1 MEGEV
6 ICMAILNE
14 KQIKYGFDYFH
25 RDEPENKCIVGV
37 SEYTG
42 EKALTINCT
51 QLGDSFTPEYKT
63 AKEKNRVVQEWC
75 DFLQKNTTAFTEL
88 TFSTRMPQKL
98 FDAVCAQKNLKKLHI
113 KWGVYPDISKIANLT
128 NLEYL
133 HLGSGASVESI
144 EPIAKLKNLVA
155 LSIENFQKIND
166 YSPLTNLK
174 NLESLSIEGDCFA
187 PKNIH
192 VNSFDFLN
200 DMKQLRYFNFL
211 AGILKSKDYTPVLSL
226 ENIEHLTLR
235 PTKEL
240 KNLYNEIIKLPKLK
254 YGLLVNKPELY
265 KI

>member
-1 MEGEV
+1 
-6 ICMAILNE
+6 
-14 KQIKYGFDYFH
+14 
-25 RDEPENKCIVGV
+25 
-37 SEYTG
+37 
-42 EKALTINCT
+42 
-51 QLGDSFTPEYKT
+51 
-63 AKEKNRVVQEWC
+63 
-75 DFLQKNTTAFTEL
+75 
-88 TFSTRMPQKL
+88 MPQKL

-113 KWGVYPDISKIANLT
+113 KWGVYPDISRIANLT

-200 DMKQLRYFNFL
+200 DMKKLRYFNFL

-265 KI
+265 IK

>member
-1 MEGEV
+1 MV
-6 ICMAILNE
+6 VLTE
-14 KQIKYGFDYFH
+14 KQIEYGFDYFH
-25 RDEPENKCIVGV
+25 KDEPQNKWVIEV
-37 SEYTG
+37 SEYNG

-88 TFSTRMPQKL
+88 TFGTRMPQKL

-113 KWGVYPDISKIANLT
+113 KWGVYPDISRIA
-128 NLEYL
+128 
-133 HLGSGASVESI
+133 
-144 EPIAKLKNLVA
+144 
-155 LSIENFQKIND
+155 
-166 YSPLTNLK
+166 NLK

-265 KI
+265 KK

>member
-1 MEGEV
+1 MV
-6 ICMAILNE
+6 VLTE
-14 KQIKYGFDYFH
+14 KQIEYGFDYFH
-25 RDEPENKCIVGV
+25 KDEPQDKWVIEV
-37 SEYTG
+37 SEYNG

-88 TFSTRMPQKL
+88 AFGTRMPQKL

-113 KWGVYPDISKIANLT
+113 KWGVYPDISKIGNLT

-174 NLESLSIEGDCFA
+174 KLESLSIEGDCFA

-265 KI
+265 KK

>member
-1 MEGEV
+1 MV
-6 ICMAILNE
+6 VLTE
-14 KQIKYGFDYFH
+14 KQIEYGFDYFH
-25 RDEPENKCIVGV
+25 KDEPQDKWVIEV
-37 SEYTG
+37 SEYNG

-88 TFSTRMPQKL
+88 TFGTRMPQKL

-113 KWGVYPDISKIANLT
+113 KWGVYPDISRIKNLT

-211 AGILKSKDYTPVLSL
+211 AGILKSKDYTPILNL
-226 ENIEHLTLR
+226 ENIEHLTLK
-235 PTKEL
+235 PSKEL
-240 KNLYNEIIKLPKLK
+240 KDLYGEIRKLPKLK
-254 YGLLVNKPELY
+254 YGSLVDKPELY
-265 KI
+265 LK

>member
-1 MEGEV
+1 MV
-6 ICMAILNE
+6 VLTE
-14 KQIKYGFDYFH
+14 KQIEYGFDYFH
-25 RDEPENKCIVGV
+25 KDEPQDKWVIEV
-37 SEYTG
+37 SEYNG

-88 TFSTRMPQKL
+88 KL

>member
-1 MEGEV
+1 
-6 ICMAILNE
+6 MAVLIE
-14 KQIKYGFDYFH
+14 KQIKNGFNCFYGNEVCP
-25 RDEPENKCIVGV
+25 RAVVEL
-37 SEYTG
+37 SEYDG
-42 EKALTINCT
+42 EDSLTINCT
-51 QLGDSFTPEYKT
+51 QLEEEYS
-63 AKEKNRVVQEWC
+63 AKEKKRIKLEWC
-75 DFLQKNTTAFTEL
+75 DFFVNNPNTFTEL
-88 TFSTRMPQKL
+88 VFCTRMPQDL
-98 FDAVCAQKNLKKLHI
+98 FDAVCSQRKLKKLHI
-113 KWGVYPDISKIANLT
+113 KWGVYPDISRIANLT

-211 AGILKSKDYTPVLSL
+211 TGILKSKDYTPVLSL

-265 KI
+265 KK

>member
-1 MEGEV
+1 
-6 ICMAILNE
+6 MAVLNE
-14 KQIKYGFDYFH
+14 KQIRDGFNYFY
-25 RDEPENKCIVGV
+25 RDEEHPKSVVEV
-37 SEYTG
+37 SEYDG
-42 EKALTINCT
+42 QDKLIINCT
-51 QLGDSFTPEYKT
+51 QLDEGYS
-63 AKEKNRVVQEWC
+63 AKDKKRIWLEWC
-75 DFLQKNTTAFTEL
+75 DFLVDNPDTFTEL
-88 TFSTRMPQKL
+88 VFCTRMPQEL
-98 FDAVCAQKNLKKLHI
+98 FNAVCSQQKLKKLHI
-113 KWGVYPDISKIANLT
+113 KWGVYPDISRIANLT

-265 KI
+265 KK

>member
-1 MEGEV
+1 MV
-6 ICMAILNE
+6 VLTE
-14 KQIKYGFDYFH
+14 KQIEYGFDYFH
-25 RDEPENKCIVGV
+25 KDEPQNKWVIEV
-37 SEYTG
+37 SEYNG

-88 TFSTRMPQKL
+88 SFGTRMPQKL

-113 KWGVYPDISKIANLT
+113 KWGVYPDISKIGNLT

-174 NLESLSIEGDCFA
+174 KLESLSIEGDCFA

-211 AGILKSKDYTPVLSL
+211 AGILKSKNYTPILNL
-226 ENIEHLTLR
+226 ENIEHLTLK
-235 PTKEL
+235 PSKEL
-240 KNLYNEIIKLPKLK
+240 KDLYGEIRKLPKLK
-254 YGLLVNKPELY
+254 YGSLVDKPELY
-265 KI
+265 LK

>member
-1 MEGEV
+1 
-6 ICMAILNE
+6 MAVLTE
-14 KQIKYGFDYFH
+14 KQIKYGFDYYH
-25 RDEPENKCIVGV
+25 KDDARPKSVVEV
-37 SEYTG
+37 SEYDG
-42 EKALTINCT
+42 EDKLIINCT
-51 QLGDSFTPEYKT
+51 QLEESYS
-63 AKEKNRVVQEWC
+63 AKAKKRIWMEWC
-75 DFLQKNTTAFTEL
+75 DFLVNNPDTFTEL
-88 TFSTRMPQKL
+88 MFCTRMSQDL
-98 FDAVCAQKNLKKLHI
+98 FDAVCAQRRLKRLHI

-200 DMKQLRYFNFL
+200 DMRQLRYFNFL